1 MTSLFLRSCCSL
13 VTGLTALSMLA
24 LPQAFAAEQ
33 HITCGSINY
42 GYNYC
47 RIRTDGRARIAH
59 QISHKPCINGD
70 SWGYD
75 NMGVWVDKGCR
86 ADFVVGSPY
95 NQQYGGNPA
104 SNYGGGYG
112 IAPVG
117 GGYAPPPPPQPQQPI
132 PSGNVAGIDIFP
144 SMKRF
149 GGDYTHFTVRDVP
162 ECAMAC
168 SRDFRCA
175 AFNYGIQQRDC
186 WLKNNV
192 PPGVP
197 NNTVISGVKR

>member
-1 MTSLFLRSCCSL
+1 MNSLVLRTCCSL
-13 VTGLTALSMLA
+13 ATGLTALSMLA
-24 LPQAFAAEQ
+24 LPQAFAVEQ

-47 RIRTDGRARIAH
+47 RIPTDGRARIAH

-86 ADFVVGSPY
+86 ADFVVGDPY
-95 NQQYGGNPA
+95 SQQYGGQ
-104 SNYGGGYG
+104 
-112 IAPVG
+112 PVG
-117 GGYAPPPPPQPQQPI
+117 GGYAPPPQQPP

-144 SMKRF
+144 SVKRF
-149 GGDYTHFTVRDVP
+149 GGDYTHFTVRDVQ
-162 ECAMAC
+162 ECAVAC

-175 AFNYGIQQRDC
+175 AFNYGIQRRDC
-186 WLKNNV
+186 WLKNSV